1 MVALLPAAG
10 ALRDALLAAGLGFLL
25 GLFYRALRFV
35 LGDTRAACF
44 VCDVLLLAAAAVLYR
59 AAAAGSFAAGIMRWY
74 TAAAAA
80 VGYALCQKIFFQLFT
95 QCAAVLRLLLM
106 RPFHAAYRY
115 ILCPVG
121 TRIGHAVKKYW
132 AVAAAKRA
140 AVRKKRKRDLQ
151 KGQYMLY
158 NSQ

>member
-59 AAAAGSFAAGIMRWY
+59 AAAAGSFAAGIMRW
-74 TAAAAA
+74 
-80 VGYALCQKIFFQLFT
+80 
-95 QCAAVLRLLLM
+95 
-106 RPFHAAYRY
+106 
-115 ILCPVG
+115 
-121 TRIGHAVKKYW
+121 
-132 AVAAAKRA
+132 
-140 AVRKKRKRDLQ
+140 
-151 KGQYMLY
+151 
-158 NSQ
+158 